1 MKKDMIVSLVL
12 LAGIVS
18 LYLSLGMM
26 EDPRAAT
33 FPRVIIIIM
42 GILAA
47 LLLLQSIFLKKP
59 QTSKGAGFP
68 LGRFLIC
75 FALIIIYFIFM
86 ETIGFY
92 LSAFLFFIA
101 VTFILGSADLT
112 ARKAIMRVAIG
123 FVFTGILFFLFNV
136 LLAVQTPKGLLL

>member
-1 MKKDMIVSLVL
+1 LKKDMIVSLVL

-18 LYLSLGMM
+18 LYFSLGFMD
-26 EDPRAAT
+26 DPRAAT

-47 LLLLQSIFLKKP
+47 LLLIQSVLLKKP
-59 QTSKGAGFP
+59 ETSKGAGFP

-75 FALIIIYFIFM
+75 FFMIILYFVFM
-86 ETIGFY
+86 ESLGFY

-101 VTFILGSADLT
+101 VTFIMGSTDLT
-112 ARKAIMRVAIG
+112 PRKAVMRAVIG
-123 FVFTGILFFLFNV
+123 LVFTGILFFLFNV

>member
-1 MKKDMIVSLVL
+1 LKKDMIVSLVF
-12 LAGIVS
+12 LAAIVS
-18 LYLSLGMM
+18 LYLSLGLMD
-26 EDPRAAT
+26 DPRAVT

-47 LLLLQSIFLKKP
+47 LLLLQSIVFKKP
-59 QTSKGAGFP
+59 ESSKGAGFP
-68 LGRFLIC
+68 FGRFLIC
-75 FALIIIYFIFM
+75 FFMIILYFIFM
-86 ETIGFY
+86 EALGFY
-92 LSAFLFFIA
+92 LSAFLFFVA

-112 ARKAIMRVAIG
+112 ARKAVMRVVIG